1 MRTLNSATRQE
12 LHLVV
17 ADHLKDCSHGLGA
30 VGVGGA
36 PVVALL
42 LPHARKH
49 AVALSDESLRP
60 RFAPPQARVS
70 LLPRADSPSLV
81 GQSQLALGA
90 AASRSG
96 SETSH
101 TAAPQML
108 NPSVRMV
115 ARPRSGRCPSRLRMS
130 AATDAVALELAGYW
144 HCHACAVLT
153 LPSCRQRLQLRRHG
167 ELQPAAEF
175 AAFNSVSCTQKIL
188 SVSGLQLHSDRQ

>member
-1 MRTLNSATRQE
+1 MASAPSVLAGPPLSLCCCRMRANMLSHSRMKACGPGLRHPKLECPCYPERIPLAWSAK
-12 LHLVV
+12 
-17 ADHLKDCSHGLGA
+17 A
-30 VGVGGA
+30 
-36 PVVALL
+36 
-42 LPHARKH
+42 
-49 AVALSDESLRP
+49 
-60 RFAPPQARVS
+60 S
-70 LLPRADSPSLV
+70 LLSE
-81 GQSQLALGA
+81 QGA